1 MVYSGECLLSTHS
14 FLILCVRLTLI
25 FWVNKFKLKEEI
37 RKSSWP
43 DIIILAKRQRI
54 FDYFRDFTLILQ
66 FKPYS
71 LGKIEQETRVMFT
84 AEAEIYLILLPAW
97 SPSILYIN
105 SEIIRDLTSGILCKQ
120 SHSHGIWQDFH
131 SIPFSQ
137 HVAQTAGCTGR
148 QIDSFLLILIHQNI
162 LAGNLSCIG

>member
-105 SEIIRDLTSGILCKQ
+105 SEPSILYINSEIIRDLTSGILCKQ
-120 SHSHGIWQDFH
+120 SHSHGI
-131 SIPFSQ
+131 
-137 HVAQTAGCTGR
+137 
-148 QIDSFLLILIHQNI
+148 
-162 LAGNLSCIG
+162 